1 MNRKMYQWIS
11 ELVRHQP
18 EQTTERAWSEI
29 GRAVRERYQCGTVR
43 NNKLHFTSQDKFALR
58 SEIKKEL
65 GIDPF
70 ETYQLPDSRLQI
82 AEYHDNEKL
91 AKNPASHNHVLVNS
105 PSGTLNLNGRNIQLH
120 TDVVPAAGML
130 CLSSEIKHIDHS
142 AIVVV
147 ENLSIMALCNM
158 LKIPAQ
164 INSAL
169 WIYRGDHKSGAK
181 IDACHALL
189 NRFGNDK
196 EIIVFSDMDPK
207 GLEIALTID
216 NARYWLGPEPNAWRN
231 CLKSK
236 VASRSGYDSQGV
248 AMNYL
253 LKQHDAGSLS
263 EAFKELISLL
273 NTERSSYRQE
283 HMSAHNIPLTLL
295 AIKL

>member
-18 EQTTERAWSEI
+18 EQTTERAWSAI
-29 GRAVRERYQCGTVR
+29 GQAVRERYQCGQQR

-58 SEIKKEL
+58 SDIKKEL

-70 ETYQLPDSRLQI
+70 ETHQLPDSRLQI

-105 PSGTLNLNGRNIQLH
+105 PCGVLNLNGRHIQLH
-120 TDVVPAAGML
+120 TDVMPAAGML
-130 CLSSEIKHIDHS
+130 CLSSEIKQIDHS
-142 AIVVV
+142 TIVVV
-147 ENLSIMALCNM
+147 ENLSIMACCNV
-158 LKIPAQ
+158 LKIPTQ
-164 INSAL
+164 INNAL
-169 WIYRGDHKSGAK
+169 WIYRGDYKSGAK

-216 NARYWLGPEPNAWRN
+216 NARYWLGPEPSTWRN
-231 CLKSK
+231 CLTSK
-236 VASRSGYDSQGV
+236 VASRSGYDNQGV

-253 LKQHDAGSLS
+253 LKRRDTGSLS
-263 EAFKELISLL
+263 DPFKELISLL

-283 HMSAHNIPLTLL
+283 HMSAHNIPLALL
-295 AIKL
+295 AINL

>member
-18 EQTTERAWSEI
+18 EQTTERAWSAI
-29 GRAVRERYQCGTVR
+29 GQSVRERYQCGQQR

-58 SEIKKEL
+58 SDIKKEL

-105 PSGTLNLNGRNIQLH
+105 PSGILNLNGRSIQLH
-120 TDVVPAAGML
+120 TDVMPAAGML
-130 CLSSEIKHIDHS
+130 CLSSEIKHIDHP
-142 AIVVV
+142 ALVVV
-147 ENLSIMALCNM
+147 ENLSIMACCNV

-164 INSAL
+164 VNSAL
-169 WIYRGDHKSGAK
+169 WIYRGDYKSGAK

-216 NARYWLGPEPNAWRN
+216 NARYWLGPEPNGWRN
-231 CLKSK
+231 CLTSK
-236 VASRSGYDSQGV
+236 VASRSGFDSQGV

-253 LKQHDAGSLS
+253 LKQQKAGSLS
-263 EAFKELISLL
+263 DPFKELISLL

-283 HMSAHNIPLTLL
+283 HMSAHNIPLALV
-295 AIKL
+295 AINL

>member
-11 ELVRHQP
+11 ELIRHQP
-18 EQTTERAWSEI
+18 EQTTERAWSAL
-29 GRAVRERYQCGTVR
+29 GQAVRERYQCGQVR
-43 NNKLHFTSQDKFALR
+43 HNKLHFTSQDKFALR

-70 ETYQLPDSRLQI
+70 ETHQLPDSRLQI

-91 AKNPASHNHVLVNS
+91 AKNPASHDHVLVNS
-105 PSGTLNLNGRNIQLH
+105 PSGILNLNGRKIQLY
-120 TDVVPAAGML
+120 TDVVPAAGLL
-130 CLSSEIKHIDHS
+130 CLSSAITQIDHS

-147 ENLSIMALCNM
+147 ENLSIMALCNV

-164 INSAL
+164 VNSAL

-181 IDACHALL
+181 IDACHKLL

-207 GLEIALTID
+207 GLEIALTIN
-216 NARYWLGPEPNAWRN
+216 NAHYWLGPEPSAWRN
-231 CLKSK
+231 RLNNK

-253 LKQHDAGSLS
+253 LKQRDAGSLS
-263 EAFKELISLL
+263 EPFKKLISLL

>member
-1 MNRKMYQWIS
+1 MYQWIS

-18 EQTTERAWSEI
+18 EQTTERAWSAI
-29 GRAVRERYQCGTVR
+29 GQAVRERYQCGQHR

-58 SEIKKEL
+58 SDIKKEL

-70 ETYQLPDSRLQI
+70 ETRQLPASRLQV

-91 AKNPASHNHVLVNS
+91 AKNPASHDHVLVNS
-105 PSGTLNLNGRNIQLH
+105 PSGMLNLNGRHIQLH

-147 ENLSIMALCNM
+147 ENLSIMACCNT

-169 WIYRGDHKSGAK
+169 WIYRGDYKSGAK

-207 GLEIALTID
+207 GLEIALTIG
-216 NARYWLGPEPNAWRN
+216 NARYWLGPEASTWST

-236 VASRSGYDSQGV
+236 VASPSGYDSQGV

-253 LKQHDAGSLS
+253 LKQRDAGYLS
-263 EAFKELISLL
+263 EPFNELISLL
-273 NTERSSYRQE
+273 NTKRSSYRQE
-283 HMSAHNIPLTLL
+283 HSYAHNIPLALFS
-295 AIKL
+295 IKRPQN